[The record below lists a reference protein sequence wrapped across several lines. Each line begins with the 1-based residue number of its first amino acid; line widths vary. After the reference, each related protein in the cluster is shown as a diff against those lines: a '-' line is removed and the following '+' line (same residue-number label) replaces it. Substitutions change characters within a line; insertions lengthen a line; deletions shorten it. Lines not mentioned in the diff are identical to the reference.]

1 MKLLHLLLSAVIL
14 LTIFSDVAESK
25 PKYKKSKSSSS
36 SSKKDKKDKKKSKKS
51 KIKIKFG
58 GGDYDDDDYYD
69 DYYENND
76 YDNDYYDH
84 DNPRYIRDDDND
96 RNHVGCEPGKF
107 TFITYDD

>member
-1 MKLLHLLLSAVIL
+1 MKLLHLLLSAIIL

-36 SSKKDKKDKKKSKKS
+36 SSKKDKKKSKSKKS
-51 KIKIKFG
+51 KIKIKFS
-58 GGDYDDDDYYD
+58 GGDYDNDDYYD

-96 RNHVGCEPGKF
+96 RNHVGCEPSKF

>member
-1 MKLLHLLLSAVIL
+1 MKLLHLLLSAIIL

-36 SSKKDKKDKKKSKKS
+36 SSKKDKKKSKKS

-58 GGDYDDDDYYD
+58 GGDDYYD